1 MVMATTPHTTF
12 SKHTTIATSHPR
24 HHSLN
29 TQSWMPMMWW
39 LPSQRLKMLSPTL
52 KSPPPVTTNPNL
64 ILGQDDTQEHP
75 MAGPSAPRSFSSIHC
90 SGPKYWNL
98 LRTSGGCTF
107 LPYGL
112 FQSAASQ
119 TPPPLSKNA
128 SQLPSP
134 TMKMMVG
141 LSRKVWMLS
150 PFDLTTHDIGDRILS
165 QIYERNDH
173 SSMSS
178 LLSLWPALTDGST
191 DTDLG
196 RQCLLPW

>member
-1 MVMATTPHTTF
+1 
-12 SKHTTIATSHPR
+12 
-24 HHSLN
+24 
-29 TQSWMPMMWW
+29 
-39 LPSQRLKMLSPTL
+39 
-52 KSPPPVTTNPNL
+52 
-64 ILGQDDTQEHP
+64 
-75 MAGPSAPRSFSSIHC
+75 
-90 SGPKYWNL
+90 
-98 LRTSGGCTF
+98 
-107 LPYGL
+107 
-112 FQSAASQ
+112 
-119 TPPPLSKNA
+119 
-128 SQLPSP
+128 
-134 TMKMMVG
+134 MKMMVG